1 MKSEVEI
8 KRLVI
13 LLATQLM
20 MQDVWVD
27 AMSPRKSRRVSL
39 IKRFHRHIKRL
50 QKVISLDNPPT
61 HKEEDRIYDDTT

>member
-1 MKSEVEI
+1 MKSKVET

-20 MQDVWVD
+20 MEDVLVD

-50 QKVISLDNPPT
+50 QKVISLDNSRRDK
-61 HKEEDRIYDDTT
+61 KEKNGDEHNG